1 MKSLKYILGIAL
13 CSLAF
18 TSCLDGNDGIFNEDW
33 KEADTSVTPYG
44 NNNLQ
49 ETNVLTI
56 AQLKEKYKT
65 AVTTNYRNPETGL
78 SYVEVDEEVQIKAY
92 VTANDISGNL
102 YNELAIQDETG
113 ALMIRLQE
121 GGIFGTLAVGTEI
134 LIDMKGLCIGNYRMQ
149 PSIGMPSI
157 VASGNYAGYK
167 QLGKVA
173 LAIWNQHFKVTGNKK
188 IIEPILFADGS
199 SKVTWT
205 AFDDGGKLGT
215 IKNVSIRSGS
225 YYDNNT
231 SQNVDIVYNE
241 DSKFADAKYETS
253 VNWYFNEQPIGSKKN
268 EIKVML
274 YNSNYADFAAEPL
287 TTKIPY
293 KGKVNITGIIK
304 YYTTNPSY
312 PSWEIVIRSLDDITP
327 AQ

>member
-1 MKSLKYILGIAL
+1 MDSL
-13 CSLAF
+13 
-18 TSCLDGNDGIFNEDW
+18 
-33 KEADTSVTPYG
+33 
-44 NNNLQ
+44 
-49 ETNVLTI
+49 
-56 AQLKEKYKT
+56 
-65 AVTTNYRNPETGL
+65 
-78 SYVEVDEEVQIKAY
+78 
-92 VTANDISGNL
+92 
-102 YNELAIQDETG
+102 
-113 ALMIRLQE
+113 
-121 GGIFGTLAVGTEI
+121 
-134 LIDMKGLCIGNYRMQ
+134 
-149 PSIGMPSI
+149 
-157 VASGNYAGYK
+157 
-167 QLGKVA
+167 
-173 LAIWNQHFKVTGNKK
+173 
-188 IIEPILFADGS
+188 
-199 SKVTWT
+199 
-205 AFDDGGKLGT
+205 DDGGKLGT
-215 IKNVSIRSGS
+215 NKNVSIRSGS